1 MNHCCDTSFATGAYP
16 FLCLLCLALIFL
28 LLFVLV
34 LKRQSENERRKLEG
48 KNIYLEKE
56 IKDLLSK
63 KKDKEKKEIL
73 FRIENLLKENFKK
86 DEKKSENSD

>member
-16 FLCLLCLALIFL
+16 FLCLLCIVLIFL
-28 LLFVLV
+28 LLFALM
-34 LKRQSENERRKLEG
+34 LKRQAENERRKLEG

-63 KKDKEKKEIL
+63 KKDKERKEIL
-73 FRIENLLKENFKK
+73 FRIENLLKENCKK
-86 DEKKSENSD
+86 DEKTPKNPD